1 MLVVALGN
9 KGSGKSYLLMRF
21 GLQSK
26 REVFSNFRID
36 IPNYKPL
43 DVIDFIELPNNI
55 DVLID
60 EAYTW
65 LESRTSGFFLNRFLS
80 YILWQSR
87 KRTIDIY
94 LSAQRFRSLDLRF
107 RDEADVLIKCKPRE
121 HLESDDFVYTFLWV
135 ADNKRAKF
143 RIPYNEAKKYFANYD
158 TFEIVEPY
166 TKEEFLNKLLEK
178 FPEKRWA
185 KAVKIAKELKEE
197 FKGNEF
203 THDIV
208 YGLMSKHGY
217 SRDLKPLVYVYL
229 KGLVSE

>member
-21 GLQSK
+21 ALQSK
-26 REVFSNFRID
+26 RDVFSNFRID

-43 DVIDFIELPNNI
+43 DVIDFIDLPN
-55 DVLID
+55 DVDVFID

-65 LESRTSGFFLNRFLS
+65 LESRTSSFFLNRFLS

-94 LSAQRFRSLDLRF
+94 MSAQRFRSLDLRF
-107 RDEADVLIKCKPRE
+107 RDEADVIIKCDPRAD
-121 HLESDDFVYTFLWV
+121 LKRDDFVYTFLWV

-143 RIPYNEAKKYFANYD
+143 RITYVDAKKYFANYD
-158 TFEIVEPY
+158 TVEIVEPY

-178 FPEKRWA
+178 FPEKRWD
-185 KAVKIAKELKEE
+185 KAVKIAKELQHDFDGK
-197 FKGNEF
+197 EF

-208 YGLMSKHGY
+208 YALMSKHGY
-217 SRDLKPLVYVYL
+217 STDLKPLVYVYL
-229 KGLVSE
+229 KGLVQ

>member
-1 MLVVALGN
+1 
-9 KGSGKSYLLMRF
+9 MRF
-21 GLQSK
+21 GIQSK
-26 REVFSNFRID
+26 RVVYSNFILN
-36 IPNYKPL
+36 IPNYRPL
-43 DVIDFIELPNNI
+43 DVIDFIDLPNNI
-55 DVLID
+55 DVFID

-107 RDEADVLIKCKPRE
+107 RDEADVIIKCQPRAN
-121 HLESDDFVYTFLWV
+121 LDSDDFVYNFLWV
-135 ADNKRAKF
+135 ADNRRAKF
-143 RIPYNEAKKYFANYD
+143 RIKYEDAKKYFVNYD

-178 FPEKRWA
+178 FPEKRWK

-197 FKGNEF
+197 NDGKEF
-203 THDIV
+203 THDVV
-208 YGLMSKHGY
+208 YALMSKHGY
-217 SRDLKPLVYVYL
+217 SADLKPLVYVYL

>member
-1 MLVVALGN
+1 MLVVVLGN

-21 GLQSK
+21 GIQSK
-26 REVFSNFRID
+26 RDVYSNFRID

-43 DVIDFIELPNNI
+43 EVIDFIELPNNV

-107 RDEADVLIKCKPRE
+107 RDEADVIVKCEPRE
-121 HLESDDFVYTFLWV
+121 NLKRDDFIYTFLWV

-143 RIPYNEAKKYFANYD
+143 RIPYSEAKKYFVKYD

-178 FPEKRWA
+178 FPQKRWD
-185 KAVKIAKELKEE
+185 KAVKIAKELKAN
-197 FKGNEF
+197 FKGKEF
-203 THDIV
+203 THDII
-208 YGLMSKHGY
+208 YALMAKHGY

-229 KGLVSE
+229 KGLVNE